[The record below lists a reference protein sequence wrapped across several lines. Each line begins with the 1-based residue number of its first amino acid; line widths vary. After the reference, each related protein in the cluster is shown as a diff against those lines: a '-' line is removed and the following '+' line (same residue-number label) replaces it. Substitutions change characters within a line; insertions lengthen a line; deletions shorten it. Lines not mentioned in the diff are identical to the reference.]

1 MWRRDSRGGRL
12 ERLHLKLHN
21 LILDS
26 IWGQVRQVTHKNL
39 MYSMK
44 QYMSNYHRNEAKFSK
59 LTFDTFRTLWC
70 LEWELS
76 GSFNQSDGASLSGM
90 GTKIGQNGFPGRSHI
105 NYSHDIR
112 DPRLPPNY
120 SIPGPHFAW
129 PPLACKSHRP
139 RFILFDF
146 LSSYVKI

>member
-1 MWRRDSRGGRL
+1 M
-12 ERLHLKLHN
+12 
-21 LILDS
+21 
-26 IWGQVRQVTHKNL
+26 RQVTHKNL

-44 QYMSNYHRNEAKFSK
+44 QYMSKYHRNEAKFSK
-59 LTFDTFRTLWC
+59 LTFDTFRTLRC

-120 SIPGPHFAW
+120 SIPGPHFAR
-129 PPLACKSHRP
+129 PPLACKSHQ
-139 RFILFDF
+139 L
-146 LSSYVKI
+146 V